1 MDAATNGLHA
11 VKVTLRRAVQWSKIS
26 FGSRR
31 SQGEVAVARLLTV
44 TRTCRMRNRPP
55 LDYLVTVLRSHR
67 NALTTPSLLKTA

>member
-31 SQGEVAVARLLTV
+31 SQGEIAVASLLTV
-44 TRTCRMRNRPP
+44 TRTCRMQHRAP
-55 LDYLVTVLRSHR
+55 LVYLVTAIQSHR
-67 NALTTPSLLKTA
+67 NALPMPSLL